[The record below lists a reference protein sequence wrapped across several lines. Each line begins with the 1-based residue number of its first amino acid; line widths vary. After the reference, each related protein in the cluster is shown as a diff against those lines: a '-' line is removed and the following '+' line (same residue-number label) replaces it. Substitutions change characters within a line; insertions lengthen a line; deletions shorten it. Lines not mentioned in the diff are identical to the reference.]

1 MSRLSAVFRSFAG
14 RLVLLF
20 VALAAL
26 DAACQLAGRL
36 LVHRTSASLRDLT
49 RVATALILSALMVA
63 AYRWLVRALEGRSA
77 DELGLEGAGRGL
89 AVGTAAG
96 LSLFGFIYLALWSLG
111 AVTFQGYAGLSGI
124 GRALMMAIAS
134 AVGEEILF
142 RGVVFRLLEERLGSA
157 AALVLSAAFF
167 GCAHGANPGATWI
180 SALAIALEAGVLLGL
195 AYMTTRSL
203 WLPIG
208 LHFAW
213 NFAEGG
219 IFGAAVSGEQSQG
232 IIVAPLS
239 GSPLITGGA
248 FGPEAS
254 LPAVAVSLIASA
266 LLAAWAVR
274 TGGWRAW
281 QRRRAPVA
289 AEGRGG

>member
-1 MSRLSAVFRSFAG
+1 
-14 RLVLLF
+14 

-142 RGVVFRLLEERLGSA
+142 RGYAFERLGK
-157 AALVLSAAFF
+157 
-167 GCAHGANPGATWI
+167 
-180 SALAIALEAGVLLGL
+180 LLGTSV
-195 AYMTTRSL
+195 AAKAFIVVVTA
-203 WLPIG
+203 
-208 LHFAW
+208 AW
-213 NFAEGG
+213 
-219 IFGAAVSGEQSQG
+219 FGWAHYLSQG
-232 IIVAPLS
+232 LS
-239 GSPLITGGA
+239 GV
-248 FGPEAS
+248 E
-254 LPAVAVSLIASA
+254 
-266 LLAAWAVR
+266 LAATVGAVWAAIFAT
-274 TGGWRAW
+274 TGRIFLLMAAHTAFDLTAYAMIYWNLETH
-281 QRRRAPVA
+281 VA
-289 AEGRGG
+289 HLIFK